1 MKKKI
6 SILGSTGS
14 IGLTTLTIIGKM
26 KNSFKINILL
36 ANKNYKNISNQIK
49 KYKPEY
55 FIIKDKKVFL
65 KIKKKFKK
73 NKVKILNNLN
83 ISINQK
89 KSDITVSAIPGIAGL
104 EPTIQM
110 TQLSKKILLANK
122 ESIICGWNL
131 IRNAAKKNN
140 TKVVPVDSEH
150 FSIMN
155 LLSGHKLSEIEKIFI
170 TASGGPFLNFKVNQ
184 LKKISPQDAL
194 NHPKWK
200 MGKKITVDSS
210 TLINKIFELVEAQK
224 LFNLPKEKL
233 EILIHPNSLVHA
245 IIKFKNGISKLIY
258 HDTSMI
264 IPLGN
269 AITDNNF
276 EVSKFYKV
284 RKKIN
289 NTDNLIFRKVDEKIF
304 PIIKLKNRVNEHPS
318 SPIIVNA
325 ANEILVDQFLKHK
338 IPFLRINKIILSI
351 LKDRNYKKYAIRTPR
366 KINQIY
372 KIDHWAR
379 ELTYKKINKKNV

>member
-1 MKKKI
+1 MRKKI

-14 IGLTTLTIIGKM
+14 IGLTSLSIIGKM
-26 KNSFKINILL
+26 KKTFKINILL
-36 ANKNYKNISNQIK
+36 ANKNYKNISNQII
-49 KYKPEY
+49 KYKPK
-55 FIIKDKKVFL
+55 FFVIKDKKIFL

-73 NKVKILNNLN
+73 NKVKILNNFN
-83 ISINQK
+83 FSINEK
-89 KSDITVSAIPGIAGL
+89 KSDITISAIPGIAGL

-110 TQLSKKILLANK
+110 TKLSKKILLANK

-131 IRNAAKKNN
+131 IRDAAKKNN
-140 TKVVPVDSEH
+140 TKVIPVDSEH
-150 FSIMN
+150 FSIME
-155 LLSGHKLSEIEKIFI
+155 LLSGHKLNEIEKIFI

-245 IIKFKNGISKLIY
+245 IVKFKNGISKIIY

-276 EVSKFYKV
+276 ELSKFYKGG
-284 RKKIN
+284 KKSN
-289 NTDNLIFRKVDEKIF
+289 NIDNLIFRKVDEKIF
-304 PIIKLKNRVNEHPS
+304 PMAKIKNRVNEHPS

-325 ANEILVDQFLKHK
+325 ANEILVDEFLKHK
-338 IPFLRINKIILSI
+338 IPFLRIYKIILSI

-372 KIDHWAR
+372 EIDHWAR
-379 ELTYKKINKKNV
+379 ELTYKKINKNV

>member
-14 IGLTTLTIIGKM
+14 IGLTSLSIIEKM
-26 KNSFKINILL
+26 KNGFKINILL

-49 KYKPEY
+49 KYKPKY
-55 FIIKDKKVFL
+55 FVIKDKKVFL
-65 KIKKKFKK
+65 KIKKKFKN

-83 ISINQK
+83 FSTSQK
-89 KSDITVSAIPGIAGL
+89 KSDITISAIPGIAGL

-110 TQLSKKILLANK
+110 TKLSKKILLANK

-131 IRNAAKKNN
+131 IRDAAKKNS
-140 TKVVPVDSEH
+140 TKVIPVDSEH

-155 LLSGHKLSEIEKIFI
+155 LLSGHKLNEIEKIFI
-170 TASGGPFLNFKVNQ
+170 TASGGPFLNFKVDQ

-224 LFNLPKEKL
+224 LFNIPKDKL
-233 EILIHPNSLVHA
+233 EILVHPNSLVHA
-245 IIKFKNGISKLIY
+245 IVKLKNGITKLIY

-269 AITDNNF
+269 ALTDNNF
-276 EVSKFYKV
+276 EVNRFFK
-284 RKKIN
+284 RKKNYNI
-289 NTDNLIFRKVDEKIF
+289 DNLIFRKVDEKIF
-304 PIIKLKNRVNEHPS
+304 PMAKLKNKINEYPS

-379 ELTYKKINKKNV
+379 EQTYKKIDKNV